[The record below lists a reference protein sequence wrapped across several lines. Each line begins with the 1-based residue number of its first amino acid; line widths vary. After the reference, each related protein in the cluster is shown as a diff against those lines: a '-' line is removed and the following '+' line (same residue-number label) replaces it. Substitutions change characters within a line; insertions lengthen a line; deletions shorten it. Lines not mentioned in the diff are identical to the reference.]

1 MVKPFLSFRQAGNP
15 GVFFP
20 SGERMSVRPRRNSR
34 SSLSRRT
41 IETDPLRYCATCDRT
56 LLRELFGRD
65 ASKAS
70 GLKSICLECDREKA
84 RAYHAA
90 TRAARL
96 RREGPSSNVHP
107 ATVTAPRSARKTAA
121 LPMPPALDRVDGA
134 LLVGDPPPYP
144 K

>member
-1 MVKPFLSFRQAGNP
+1 
-15 GVFFP
+15 
-20 SGERMSVRPRRNSR
+20 VRPRRNSR

-96 RREGPSSNVHP
+96 RREGLRREGPSSNVHP

-121 LPMPPALDRVDGA
+121 LPMPPALDRVDEA
-134 LLVGDPPPYP
+134 LLVGDPPPYS